1 MKTISPIQTWINGQ
15 AVTATIFNTYVS
27 NGILGISSTFYY
39 CLYDDMKSIVAE
51 GYIIMSGNDYEA
63 WGNDDEYA
71 WNWAAN
77 TLNLTITGNYIP
89 PTPFEEITT
98 I

>member
-1 MKTISPIQTWINGQ
+1 
-15 AVTATIFNTYVS
+15 
-27 NGILGISSTFYY
+27 
-39 CLYDDMKSIVAE
+39 MKSIVAE